1 MSIRLWPQEYERK
14 DHITKAEKAILRY
27 AARNFQDGHIVVGI
41 DPVGLSS
48 EKVKLGMYISPTEGL
63 ITFSIYTGK
72 ISAAPTFVYRTYVE
86 MAEKKI
92 YERLLDS
99 KMLIVRNGSNK
110 ALKFPYKHVVMFP
123 DEVVGNPSVSQ
134 ADLKQLH
141 NYAVFD
147 AFRPITSMGKERRIE
162 DLKIFDGVRQP

>member
-86 MAEKKI
+86 MVEKKI
-92 YERLLDS
+92 HERLLDS
-99 KMLIVRNGSNK
+99 KMLI
-110 ALKFPYKHVVMFP
+110 L
-123 DEVVGNPSVSQ
+123 
-134 ADLKQLH
+134 L
-141 NYAVFD
+141 
-147 AFRPITSMGKERRIE
+147 
-162 DLKIFDGVRQP
+162 

>member
-1 MSIRLWPQEYERK
+1 
-14 DHITKAEKAILRY
+14 
-27 AARNFQDGHIVVGI
+27 
-41 DPVGLSS
+41 
-48 EKVKLGMYISPTEGL
+48 MYISPTEGL

-72 ISAAPTFVYRTYVE
+72 INAAPVFVYRAYVE

-99 KMLIVRNGSNK
+99 KMLIVRNGANK

-123 DEVVGNPSVSQ
+123 DELVGSPSVSQ
-134 ADLKQLH
+134 ADLVQLH

-147 AFRPITSMGKERRIE
+147 AFRPITSRGGERRIE
-162 DLKIFDGVRQP
+162 DLKIFDGIRHRHPGQPRKTGGHPACDHSRARGNAFCLLPERHSCCLRGSYF